1 MARIGLMELP
11 MARVGI
17 YGATGYT
24 GFELIKLLARHPEVE
39 IVFATARSD
48 AGKRLSEVF
57 PTLIEQPLV
66 APDQADL
73 AGVDLIF
80 TCLPHGAPELLPI
93 VQGALERGVK
103 VVDLSDLFRLNDPD
117 DYERRRGKVHPAPEL
132 LSAAVY
138 GLPELHRDRIR
149 GAKLVANTGCY
160 PLTAILPLWPLERAG
175 LVADRTV
182 IVDSKSGVSGAG
194 RSATL
199 KTHFGETHET
209 FSAYNIGRTHRHLG
223 EMEQETGL
231 HIIFSPHLLPV
242 FRGILSTV
250 YLSLKPGTTLEQTRA
265 AYEVYAGEPF
275 VRLMP
280 EGRLPELRHV
290 QNTMNMLI
298 GLQPVEPD
306 AGRYIIVSALDN
318 LLKGASGQA
327 VQNMNLMLGFE
338 ETTALL

>member
-1 MARIGLMELP
+1 

-24 GFELIKLLARHPEVE
+24 GYELIKILARHPEVE
-39 IVFATARSD
+39 IAFATARSD
-48 AGKRLSEVF
+48 AGKRLSDIY
-57 PTLIEQPLV
+57 PTLIDQPLV
-66 APDQADL
+66 ASDQASL

-80 TCLPHGAPELLPI
+80 TCLPHGAAELVPI
-93 VQGALERGVK
+93 VQAALDRGVK
-103 VVDLSDLFRLNDPD
+103 VVDFSDTFRLGDPD
-117 DYERRRGKVHPAPEL
+117 DYERRRGRVHPAPEL

-138 GLPELHRDRIR
+138 GLPELHRERIR
-149 GAKLVANTGCY
+149 AARLVANTGCY

-175 LVADRTV
+175 LLADKTV

-194 RSATL
+194 RSLSL

-242 FRGILSTV
+242 FRGILSTI
-250 YLSLKPGTTLEQTRA
+250 YLTLRPGTSLAEARA

-275 VRLMP
+275 VRLLP

-290 QNTMNMLI
+290 QSSMYLLF
-298 GLQPVEPD
+298 GLQPVEVD
-306 AGRYIIVSALDN
+306 AGRYIIVSAVDN

-327 VQNMNLMLGFE
+327 VQSMNLMLGLP
-338 ETTALL
+338 ETMALL

>member
-1 MARIGLMELP
+1 

-24 GFELIKLLARHPEVE
+24 GFELIKILARHPAAE
-39 IVFATARSD
+39 IAFATARSD
-48 AGKRLSEVF
+48 AGKRLSDIY
-57 PTLIEQPLV
+57 PTLLDQPLV
-66 APDQADL
+66 AADGADL

-80 TCLPHGAPELLPI
+80 TCLPHGAPELVPI
-93 VQGALERGVK
+93 VQAALERGVR
-103 VVDLSDLFRLNDPD
+103 VVDFSDTFRLTDPD
-117 DYERRRGKVHPAPEL
+117 DYERRRGKPHPAPEL

-138 GLPELHRDRIR
+138 GLPELHRERIR
-149 GAKLVANTGCY
+149 GARLVANTGCY
-160 PLTAILPLWPLERAG
+160 PLTAILPLLPLERAG
-175 LVADRTV
+175 LIADRTV

-194 RSATL
+194 RSLSL

-242 FRGILSTV
+242 FRGILSTIYV
-250 YLSLKPGTTLEQTRA
+250 TLRPGTAPAAARA
-265 AYEVYAGEPF
+265 AYDVYAGEPF
-275 VRLMP
+275 VRLLP

-290 QNTMNMLI
+290 QHTMHLLF
-298 GLQPVEPD
+298 GLQPVEPA
-306 AGRYIIVSALDN
+306 AGRYIVVSALDN

-327 VQNMNLMLGFE
+327 VQSMNLMLGLP
-338 ETTALL
+338 ETLGLA